1 MKYSGIDNYR
11 ITSIE
16 SLNALLKKR
25 GERYGRFVIE
35 VKNLDQDKA
44 RKFENDLNKFYA
56 SCGCVT
62 GDYFLIATLVLGATY
77 LFATGQALNN
87 WKVIIQGFFV
97 LLIAAVLGKFIG
109 KLIDGF
115 RFRKTVEKLYRE
127 LS

>member
-1 MKYSGIDNYR
+1 MKDSGIANYT
-11 ITSIE
+11 ITGIE
-16 SLNALLKKR
+16 SLNALLKRRK
-25 GERYGRFVIE
+25 GRHGRLIIE
-35 VKNLDQDKA
+35 VKSLDQNKA

-77 LFATGQALNN
+77 LFITGQALDN
-87 WKVIIQGFFV
+87 WKIIIQGFFV

-115 RFRKTVEKLYRE
+115 KFRKTVEKLCRE